1 MSRSYTYG
9 TTPEDVI
16 REALPHKY
24 DMSLNR
30 EDMLAVLA
38 GLSFARA
45 WSDGENDSVSDEQ
58 RGRMGSLRSGILGT
72 IGIEEI

>member
-1 MSRSYTYG
+1 MSKSYTYG

-24 DMSLNR
+24 EMSLNR
-30 EDMLAVLA
+30 EDMLALLA
-38 GLSFARA
+38 GLGFAEVWA
-45 WSDGENDSVSDEQ
+45 DGENDSVSDEQ
-58 RGRMGSLRSGILGT
+58 RERMGSLRSAILDT